1 MMLLY
6 NAIAK
11 EALLEILPKEGAKGL
26 AGLVK
31 HNAVLKNTM
40 CFRKLWRNAVHFPVA
55 GLHVFHEDGC

>member
-26 AGLVK
+26 VK

-40 CFRKLWRNAVHFPVA
+40 CFRKLWRNAVHFLVA